1 VNRDSSLLKACGH
14 ISVREGTLKQ
24 RKSVFIRFAGF
35 SFAGLAIATICISTT
50 CISASAQ
57 QPAPSDTN
65 LAESLKELRE
75 QVQELRSAVA
85 DMKSEAAESRAES
98 AALRKELETL
108 RASPAGGQSPTGP
121 PVEAGVQSPVGSAPL
136 DQRVGSLEE
145 TTQLLQSE
153 IGTQYQTKVESGSK
167 YRVRL
172 SGLVLLNLFHNR
184 GLVDNLDF
192 PTYATPYNPYNPNS
206 TFGATLRQSELG
218 LEVFGPDL
226 AGARTKGEI
235 QLDFGGGFPLAA
247 LDGVNTGLVR
257 LRTADIRLDWQHTS
271 IVVGQDG
278 LFISPLSPTS
288 FASLAIPSMGY
299 SGNLWAWTPQVRI
312 EHRFDLSDGQKVIV
326 QGGILD
332 NVTGSPSYLSNRTP
346 QPGELSAQPAY
357 AVRIGWSKDLNGHPI
372 SFGTS
377 GYYSRQNWGLDWNVD
392 GWATVTDWRV
402 PIASRVEL
410 SGEFYRGR
418 AVGGLGGGIGQSV
431 LYSGNPLD
439 PNSDFRGVNSAGGWS
454 QLKFSATS
462 RLEFNGVFGIDDP
475 YSADIHAYANPVGYY
490 PSVLTANRSAM
501 MNFIYRPRSDL
512 LLSGEYRRLRT
523 SEIGA
528 VNTADQ
534 INLIMGVLF

>member
-1 VNRDSSLLKACGH
+1 M
-14 ISVREGTLKQ
+14 KQ

-35 SFAGLAIATICISTT
+35 SFASRAVAAISISTICLWTL

-57 QPAPSDTN
+57 QPAPAPADAN
-65 LAESLKELRE
+65 LAESVKELRE

-108 RASPAGGQSPTGP
+108 RASPSASPNQAGP
-121 PVEAGVQSPVGSAPL
+121 PTEVAVQASAESAPL

-153 IGTQYQTKVESGSK
+153 IGGQYQTKIESGSK

-226 AGARTKGEI
+226 VGAKTSGEI

-257 LRTADIRLDWQHTS
+257 LRTADMRLDWQHTS
-271 IVVGQDG
+271 IIVGQDS

-312 EHRFDLSDGQKVIV
+312 EHKFDFADGQMIV

-332 NVTGSPSYLSNRTP
+332 NITGSPSYGSNRTP
-346 QPGELSAQPAY
+346 QPGELSGQPAY
-357 AVRIGWSKDLNGHPI
+357 AARVGWSRDLNGHPI

-377 GYYSRQNWGLDWNVD
+377 GYYSRQNWGYDRNVD

-431 LYSGNPLD
+431 LYGGSPQD

-512 LLSGEYRRLRT
+512 LFSGEYRRMRT
-523 SEIGA
+523 SEIGTL
-528 VNTADQ
+528 NTADQ